1 MRTMKWKY
9 ELLLKSHCDYP
20 DYQDECEAAS
30 KIDAAKIFAK
40 SNSLREYR
48 WQDLLPYTNL
58 IKEPIKVDL
67 F

>member
-1 MRTMKWKY
+1 MEMIKWKF

-20 DYQDECEAAS
+20 DYEDECEAAS

-40 SNSLREYR
+40 SNSLRECR
-48 WQDLLPYTNL
+48 WQDLLPYVKL
-58 IKEPIKVDL
+58 IKPPIKTDL